1 LPENRLQV
9 LTVIHNFDIRR
20 EDGSTPAQRLFDR
33 NFPNLFEHILKNV
46 TGFVEPRKKRR
57 NSLIVNTVQA

>member
-1 LPENRLQV
+1 
-9 LTVIHNFDIRR
+9 
-20 EDGSTPAQRLFDR
+20 QRLFDR
-33 NFPNLFEHILKNV
+33 NFPNLFEHILENV

>member
-1 LPENRLQV
+1 M
-9 LTVIHNFDIRR
+9 HNFDIRR

-33 NFPNLFEHILKNV
+33 NFPNLFEHILENV